1 MPTLPQLIEED
12 IRELNSVLYALLLKS
27 EAGTALVIDKGGFII
42 TKAGEVNS
50 FDLTTLAAL
59 SAASYAA
66 TETIASLVDE
76 KNFSSVYQQGDN
88 YSLLV
93 LNVDEHCLLALV
105 FKAAI
110 SVGAIKY
117 YAVHHQADCS
127 ADGARPRA
135 RTRRRSRSL
144 RIESGGCDRSF
155 PHEEGMI
162 FQRFR
167 V

>member
-117 YAVHHQADCS
+117 YAVDTTKQI
-127 ADGARPRA
+127 ARQMELAHTRA
-135 RTRRRSRSL
+135 PGEGVDLSELNLEDATEVFRTKR
-144 RIESGGCDRSF
+144 G
-155 PHEEGMI
+155 
-162 FQRFR
+162 
-167 V
+167 